1 MRTTITRRKCMNDRS
16 KFDQPDL
23 ESLVPAVPFSRRGFL
38 VSSAATGFALA
49 AGPIMAQ
56 QAIKTPADGLVVAD
70 VKIPVSGGE
79 MPAYTAAPK
88 KAGKLPVVIVIPE
101 VFGMHEYQK
110 DICRRLAKAGYYA
123 ATFDP
128 FFRYGDLS
136 KVADIKQVIASAN
149 QLTDQQAFADMD
161 ALFAWL
167 GKQSN
172 TNMSKVGLTGM
183 CRGGRMVWMYTA
195 HNPKIKAAVAWY
207 GGLSPAPPGITATP
221 MDITDKLKTPVLGL
235 YGGADAGI
243 PNEQVERLRAGRP
256 AFGKDKDSIIIVEP
270 DMPHAFHADY
280 RNTYRK
286 EAAEDGWKKMLAWFK
301 KHGVA

>member
-1 MRTTITRRKCMNDRS
+1 MNDRI

-56 QAIKTPADGLVVAD
+56 QAIKTSADGLTVAD
-70 VKIPVSGGE
+70 VRIPVSGGD

-88 KAGKLPVVIVIPE
+88 KAGKFPVVIVIPE
-101 VFGMHEYQK
+101 VFGLHEYQK

-123 ATFDP
+123 ISADP
-128 FFRYGDLS
+128 FFRSGDLS
-136 KVADIKQVIASAN
+136 KVADVKQVIAAAN
-149 QLTDQQAFADMD
+149 QLTDQQAFADLD
-161 ALFAWL
+161 ALVAWV
-167 GKQSN
+167 GKQPN
-172 TNMSKVGLTGM
+172 ANVSKLGITGM
-183 CRGGRMVWMYTA
+183 CRGGRTVWMYTA
-195 HNPKIKAAVAWY
+195 HNPKIKAGVAWY

-221 MDITDKLKTPVLGL
+221 MDITDKLNAPVLGL
-235 YGGADAGI
+235 YGGADSGI
-243 PNEQVERLRAGRP
+243 PIQNVERLRAGLL
-256 AFGKDKDSIIIVEP
+256 AFGKDKDSIIIVYP

-286 EAAEDGWKKMLAWFK
+286 EAAEDGWKRMLAWFK
-301 KHGVA
+301 KNGVA